1 MMTTTLLENDSMFV
15 EPRGLQQ
22 DSLPRDLCQAGHQ
35 RGGGVHCDI
44 GGDLQQAGAGRVQRG
59 GGLGRHQG
67 GLHEEDRDKVSR
79 LQTPQQWVSGSR
91 GGGTGTL

>member
-1 MMTTTLLENDSMFV
+1 MFV

-22 DSLPRDLCQAGHQ
+22 DSLPRDLGQAGHQ

-67 GLHEEDRDKVSR
+67 RIHEEVSR
-79 LQTPQQWVSGSR
+79 LQAPAHWDGGAR
-91 GGGTGTL
+91 GGGTSAF